1 MSASISGITTYGLYK
16 EPNLAAVS
24 GVTAYATYPEPN
36 ILTLR
41 NVQGYALVSDIALPK
56 GVNGITALANLV
68 LAQSKSIRPASQFT
82 FGAPESYAGS
92 ETILHNSR
100 VNVTAGATSALS
112 GSMYFYYSR
121 VSLARIPANLTAIVI
136 GSATST
142 QGLIAAINTASGM
155 VLTTD
160 DIVDV
165 PIAAGSVEVT
175 ITAASTSR
183 FFIPGDT
190 TQVGFTPT
198 LASAFKSDTILW
210 T

>member
-1 MSASISGITTYGLYK
+1 MSASISGITAYGLYK

-24 GVTAYATYPEPN
+24 GITAYALYPEPN
-36 ILTLR
+36 GLALR
-41 NVQGYALVSDIALPK
+41 NLQGYALVSDIPLPK
-56 GVNGITALANLV
+56 GVTGITALANLV

-82 FGAPESYAGS
+82 FSAPENYTGS
-92 ETILHNSR
+92 ETYLHNSR
-100 VNVTAGATSALS
+100 VLVTAGVGSALS

-121 VSLARIPANLTAIVI
+121 VALTRIPADLTTVVI

-142 QGLIAAINTASGM
+142 HGLIAGINAASGM

-160 DIVDV
+160 DIVDA
-165 PIAAGSVEVT
+165 PIPAGAVEVT

-183 FFIPGDT
+183 FFIPNRT
-190 TQVGFTPT
+190 AQVGFTPT